1 MSNISISIDGM
12 DGVQAALKS
21 FAKEAEAGIA
31 TAITATALEINTEI
45 KKMIQKKGR
54 GVTYYRIPGDDGLMR
69 VYAGNPEDGKL
80 AAIFRADGKQNLSGM
95 HQASAPG
102 DAPATDTGTLVSS
115 VYFEQTN
122 KLTATIGSRL
132 AYAYYLEFGTR
143 KIAARPA
150 WVPATEKGRLKLVK
164 RIDAALRKAAK

>member
-1 MSNISISIDGM
+1 MSNISITIDGM

-45 KKMIQKKGR
+45 KKMIQR
-54 GVTYYRIPGDDGLMR
+54 GPKTGVVYRRGG
-69 VYAGNPEDGKL
+69 G
-80 AAIFRADGKQNLSGM
+80 QNLSSE

-102 DAPATDTGTLVSS
+102 EAPATDTGALVSS

-143 KIAARPA
+143 YIAPRPA
-150 WVPATEKGRLKLVK
+150 WVPATEKGRPKLVK